1 MTAIPV
7 QAVVSISA
15 GLGGNGVII
24 NTLLGADRFYNA
36 GYYGQNAVVANVEG
50 GAIWNGHESLTQVN
64 TYIHDPSIIG
74 TQLGEFDF
82 HATAVGMTIGGQ
94 GQFFYYQAGI
104 APLTHLW
111 SASIATQFAGDGSFT
126 ITDQSFIYGYKQA
139 MQVGRDVN
147 FDLGGGFVITEHRIA
162 DVINSSWG
170 FDEPTGS
177 SFEAKTIDALAFV
190 NHTTVVFAAGNSGP
204 GPNTVGGP
212 ATGYNKIAVGA
223 LAADTTAT
231 PYRNAAD
238 FSSRGPND
246 FYNPAKNTIVHG
258 VRAAIDISAP
268 GDGLALAY
276 YGGTTGTNTGG
287 VDQSAGANNFYITN
301 AAGTSFAAPIVA
313 GGAALLADYAHINFT
328 SHGYD
333 GRVIKAVL
341 LNSAEKIEGW
351 NNGQH
356 FDPNSTILRTT
367 QGLDYATGAG
377 RINLD
382 RAFDQFTG
390 GTTDNATIAAN
401 GSHVLPI
408 GWTFGNTDVTHPA
421 NYIID
426 QPLIA
431 GQTLTATLTWFVH
444 RSFTDAINGADAIAT
459 DDRFDNLDLQIWKL
473 LNGVPT
479 AEIAESASLY
489 NNVQHLSFPVPQDG
503 QYLLRVI
510 WAGQQY
516 DLTTANPGAPLP
528 EEFALAWSNTA
539 VPEPVGGL
547 VLLLLIPVLRF
558 RRLRIGT

>member
-1 MTAIPV
+1 M
-7 QAVVSISA
+7 VSISA

>member
-503 QYLLRVI
+503 QYLLCVI

-516 DLTTANPGAPLP
+516 DLTTANPGA

>member
-1 MTAIPV
+1 M
-7 QAVVSISA
+7 
-15 GLGGNGVII
+15 GGNGVII